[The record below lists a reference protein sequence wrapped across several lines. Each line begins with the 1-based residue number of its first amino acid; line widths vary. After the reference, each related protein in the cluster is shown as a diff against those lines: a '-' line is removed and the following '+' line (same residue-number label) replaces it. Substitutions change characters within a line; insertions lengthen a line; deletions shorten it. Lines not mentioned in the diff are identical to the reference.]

1 MNSTQTKNPT
11 SPFNIGDYLRYNN
24 KGKNDIV
31 DLADINT
38 NDNDSTQ
45 CRIKFLRRKKMI
57 VTKEFIK

>member
-45 CRIKFLRRKKMI
+45 CRIKFLRRKK
-57 VTKEFIK
+57 